1 MVIGNLGDLI
11 MFEVSSDKIQTFSSL
26 TRSVKGKWTT
36 HDIIGD
42 KPKSEFLGADLS
54 DISFSVTL
62 SVNHGVKP
70 RDTIERIERAVERGE
85 HFSFVLG
92 GRLIGENDWKITAMS
107 ETYDVIIVNGKIAKA
122 KVNLTLQE
130 YV

>member
-11 MFEVSSDKIQTFSSL
+11 VFEVSSEKIQTFSSL

-36 HDIIGD
+36 HDIISN

-54 DISFSVTL
+54 DISFAVTL
-62 SVNHGVKP
+62 SVNHG
-70 RDTIERIERAVERGE
+70 EEAVEKGE
-85 HFSFVLG
+85 HFPFVLG
-92 GRLIGENDWKITAMS
+92 GRLIGENDWKITSMS
-107 ETYDVIIVNGKIAKA
+107 ETYSTIIADGKIAQA